1 MQRPNAQEF
10 LVAVL
15 ETLDDLPPDLAA
27 RLVAVVEEQAPDR
40 AQAIRRVFEECAGD

>member
-1 MQRPNAQEF
+1 MQRPNAEEF

-27 RLVAVVEEQAPDR
+27 RLVDVIKQQAPDR
-40 AQAIRRVFEECAGD
+40 AQAIRRAFEEYAGD